1 MKIKDQGPA
10 ICSVRRPEWSSHG
23 TVLKKITSALNLA
36 AGGLRVRISAGHPDS
51 CPLMCGS
58 RSAVKRSSPWLSLGQ
73 CTALSPYPLAPATW
87 LRDRRCHAAIS
98 IRFAMLLVV
107 SPRRS
112 RLRLMACLSPKSL
125 L

>member
-10 ICSVRRPEWSSHG
+10 NCSVRHPEWSSHG
-23 TVLKKITSALNLA
+23 TILKKITSALNLA
-36 AGGLRVRISAGHPDS
+36 AGGLRVRIRAGCPDS
-51 CPLMCGS
+51 FPLMCGS

-87 LRDRRCHAAIS
+87 LRDLRCRATVS
-98 IRFAMLLVV
+98 IRFATPSVV